1 MTHADFN
8 DRLTVGM
15 QAINQL
21 RIGIELYDSRA
32 QRHVDICK
40 AEHSSLLGLFL
51 SYESED
57 SLDFAGAT

>member
-21 RIGIELYDSRA
+21 RIGIELYDSRV
-32 QRHVDICK
+32 QR
-40 AEHSSLLGLFL
+40 G
-51 SYESED
+51 
-57 SLDFAGAT
+57 